1 MFQSMWYTVCR
12 PDGMAGAC
20 SGVPCK
26 AYTRDPKVIQS
37 KVSPFLWKSV
47 PYARFAL
54 IGAHQWYV
62 DVIGTIPRD
71 SVDCD
76 MGGT

>member
-1 MFQSMWYTVCR
+1 
-12 PDGMAGAC
+12 MAW
-20 SGVPCK
+20 
-26 AYTRDPKVIQS
+26 KVRVVEFHGWLTQGIRKLS
-37 KVSPFLWKSV
+37 NPEFSPFLWKSV
-47 PYARFAL
+47 PDARFAL
-54 IGAHQWYV
+54 VGAHQWYV